1 MLQPFCRSRSADSQS
16 PSLRWRDQTPTPLTI
31 LRLRVSIAR
40 EAAFSEHMDAMLCV
54 RARIYA
60 RVKESL
66 VNLVCNAGKKGVT
79 EHKRGHAT
87 CMLSPNRG

>member
-16 PSLRWRDQTPTPLTI
+16 PSLRWRDQTPPPQTT

-40 EAAFSEHMDAMLCV
+40 EAAFSEHMEPMLCV
-54 RARIYA
+54 RACIYS
-60 RVKESL
+60 VKESL
-66 VNLVCNAGKKGVT
+66 VNFVCNAGKKGVT

-87 CMLSPNRG
+87 CMLLPNRG